1 MEEIITPDVENI
13 TELFEAKKYARIREI
28 FVEMNPVDIA
38 ALLSD
43 FPKERAAILFRL
55 LPKELAAET
64 FVEMDSERQE
74 HFIKSFSDSEL
85 KDIMDEIYLDD
96 TVDIVEEMPANVVK
110 RILSSTDA
118 TTRAMINKILQYPD
132 DSAGSI
138 MTIEYV
144 SLRKNMTVADA
155 LTRIRRTGVDKE
167 TIYTCYV
174 TDYNKKLLG
183 MVTAKD
189 LLLSEEDTEIVDIM
203 ETNLVYAHTHTDKE
217 EVSQMFSKYDLLAL
231 PVVDDEERLVGIV
244 TVDDA
249 LDVMEE
255 EATEDI
261 EKMAA
266 IVHVDKPYLST
277 SVFETYKSRIPWL
290 LLLMISAT
298 FTSMIITRFED
309 ALSVSI
315 ILSASIPML
324 MDTGGNCGG
333 QASVTIIRALSL
345 DDVEF
350 KDLFKVIWKEFR
362 VSLLCGASLA
372 VVNFGKMMILNGRDP
387 DVTIIMIIVISLALF
402 CSVVIAKF
410 IGCILPMIAQKIGF
424 DPAVMSSPFITTIV
438 DALTLLIYFNL
449 AVLILHIA

>member
-1 MEEIITPDVENI
+1 MEEIMTPDVETI
-13 TELFEAKKYARIREI
+13 TDLFEKKKYAQIRQI
-28 FVEMNPVDIA
+28 FSEMNPVDLA
-38 ALLSD
+38 ALLNEL
-43 FPKERAAILFRL
+43 PKDRAAIQFRL
-55 LPKELAAET
+55 LPKELAADT
-64 FVEMDSERQE
+64 FVEMDSDVQE
-74 HFIKSFSDSEL
+74 HLIKSFSDTEL

-110 RILSSTDA
+110 RILSTTDA
-118 TTRAMINKILQYPD
+118 TTRAMINKILQYPE

-144 SLRKNMTVADA
+144 SLRKNMTVSDA
-155 LTRIRRTGVDKE
+155 LTRIRRTGINKE

-183 MVTAKD
+183 LVTAKD

-266 IVHVDKPYLST
+266 IVHVDKPYLQT
-277 SVFETYKSRIPWL
+277 SVWQTYKSRIPWL

-298 FTSMIITRFED
+298 FTSMIITGFED

-345 DDVEF
+345 DDVQF
-350 KDLFKVIWKEFR
+350 KDLFRVIWKEFR
-362 VSLLCGASLA
+362 VGILCGISLA
-372 VVNFGKMMILNGRDP
+372 IVNFVKMLILNGSDP
-387 DVTIIMIIVISLALF
+387 DVSVVMIIVISLALF

-410 IGCILPMIAQKIGF
+410 IGCLLPMLAEKVGF

-449 AVLILHIA
+449 AVWILHIA

>member
-1 MEEIITPDVENI
+1 MEENPEEKIDLILS
-13 TELFEAKKYARIREI
+13 LFEEKKYARIRDI
-28 FVEMNPVDIA
+28 FEDMNPADIA
-38 ALLSD
+38 ALLNEL
-43 FPKERAAILFRL
+43 PKEKSNILFRL
-55 LPKELAAET
+55 LPKEVAAET
-64 FVEMDSERQE
+64 FVEMDSDVQE
-74 HFIKSFSDSEL
+74 HFIKGFSDTEL
-85 KDIMDEIYLDD
+85 RDIMDEIYLDD
-96 TVDIVEEMPANVVK
+96 AVDIVEEMPANVVK

-118 TTRAMINKILQYPD
+118 TTRAMINKILQYPE

-138 MTIEYV
+138 MTVEYV
-144 SLRKNMTVADA
+144 SLRKNMTVSEA

-167 TIYTCYV
+167 TIYICYV
-174 TDYNKKLLG
+174 TDYNRKLLG
-183 MVTAKD
+183 VVTAKD
-189 LLLSEEDTEIVDIM
+189 LLLSEEDAVINDIM
-203 ETNLVYAHTHTDKE
+203 ETNLIFARTHTDKE
-217 EVSQMFSKYDLLAL
+217 EVSQMFSKYDFLAL

-266 IVHVDKPYLST
+266 IRHVDKPYFQT
-277 SVFETYKSRIPWL
+277 SVWQTFKARIPWL

-298 FTSMIITRFED
+298 FTGLIITKFED

-315 ILSASIPML
+315 VLTSAIPML

-345 DDVEF
+345 DDVHF
-350 KDLFKVIWKEFR
+350 KDIFKVMWKEFR
-362 VSLLCGASLA
+362 VALMCGACLA
-372 VVNFGKMMILNGRDP
+372 VVNFIKMLIISSSEASIL
-387 DVTIIMIIVISLALF
+387 MMIVISLALF
-402 CSVVIAKF
+402 AGVIIAKF
-410 IGCILPMIAQKIGF
+410 IGCVLPMLAQKVGF

-449 AVLILHIA
+449 AVWLLNI